1 MFFKALSIVQKQGDE
16 KNLRDKL
23 LLVDLG
29 NSSSPECV
37 NSWWSNYNKH
47 TNVPFVYQSA
57 SPKYH
62 EPVRVL
68 GRGK

>member
-1 MFFKALSIVQKQGDE
+1 
-16 KNLRDKL
+16 
-23 LLVDLG
+23 LVDLG